1 MFTLPFSLVADV
13 SVNIPQ
19 SQRRELTILQSCLS
33 LKLAG
38 SGLCNAAEPLS
49 EQTHHQVETASTC
62 QLLFSAEIKSVS
74 ALLQLVWSKP
84 ALQGPAP
91 QRQVTMLK
99 CYSQAICFYKHHP
112 IFWNILVVYEVSKPT
127 VCIYIYILCIFPT
140 THKVL
145 WMHRSESVC
154 LLRQV
159 HLSCRNKFVWR

>member
-62 QLLFSAEIKSVS
+62 QLLFSADIKSVS

-91 QRQVTMLK
+91 QQQVTMHACVILK
-99 CYSQAICFYKHHP
+99 QSAFINTIPYFGTSWLYMRYQSLQSAY
-112 IFWNILVVYEVSKPT
+112 
-127 VCIYIYILCIFPT
+127 IYIYYVFFQPLT
-140 THKVL
+140 
-145 WMHRSESVC
+145 RSCGCTDLNPSA
-154 LLRQV
+154 
-159 HLSCRNKFVWR
+159 S

>member
-13 SVNIPQ
+13 SANIPQ

-62 QLLFSAEIKSVS
+62 QLLFSADIKSVS

-84 ALQGPAP
+84 ALLLPNGRLQCSSVIPKQSAFINTIPYFGTSWLYMRYQSLQSA
-91 QRQVTMLK
+91 
-99 CYSQAICFYKHHP
+99 Y
-112 IFWNILVVYEVSKPT
+112 
-127 VCIYIYILCIFPT
+127 IYIYYVFFQPLT
-140 THKVL
+140 
-145 WMHRSESVC
+145 RSCGCTDLNPSA
-154 LLRQV
+154 
-159 HLSCRNKFVWR
+159 S